1 MIIVMKRNAEKSL
14 ADRVIDK
21 IESLDLKPV
30 PLFGTERTVIAVIGD
45 TRKIQKES
53 MSALPGV
60 DKVMSVVTPFKLT
73 SRDTQKEDSVIK
85 VNGTRIGGGTFTLM
99 AGPCAVEGE
108 DMLLETARKVKSGGA
123 SLLRGGAYK
132 PRTSPYSF
140 QGHGEKGLAILQNA
154 KNETGLPV
162 ITELMEIADLKH
174 VEQYA
179 DIIQIGT
186 RNMHNFRL
194 LKAVGMS
201 KKPVMLKRGM
211 SATFKEFLMSAEYIM
226 KEGNQNVI
234 LCERGIRTFSD
245 YSRNT
250 LDLSIVPMLKKVSHL
265 PVIVDPSH
273 GTGKTEL
280 VLPMAKAAIAA
291 GADGIMIEVH
301 PNPADAVSD
310 GDQSLNFEQF
320 DNFMEEIK
328 PYVQLAGLKM
338 Q

>member
-1 MIIVMKRNAEKSL
+1 MIIVIKRHARKDFAEK
-14 ADRVIDK
+14 VIEK
-21 IESLDLKPV
+21 IESFDLKPV
-30 PLFGTERTVIAVIGD
+30 PLFGTERTVIAVIGN
-45 TRKIQKES
+45 TRKITPES
-53 MSALPGV
+53 MTAMSGV
-60 DKVMSVVTPFKLT
+60 EKIMSVVSPFKLT
-73 SRDTQKEDSVIK
+73 SRETQSEDTVIK
-85 VNGTRIGGGTFTLM
+85 VNSTKIGGGNFIVM

-108 DMLLETARKVKSGGA
+108 EMLIKTAKKAKDCGA
-123 SLLRGGAYK
+123 NILRGGAYK

-140 QGHGEKGLAILQNA
+140 QGHGKKGLQMLQKA
-154 KNETGLPV
+154 KYETGLPI
-162 ITELMEIADLKH
+162 ITEVMEIADLKH

-194 LKAVGMS
+194 LKAVGKS

-211 SATFKEFLMSAEYIM
+211 VATFKEFLMSAEYIM

-234 LCERGIRTFSD
+234 LCERGIRTFCD
-245 YSRNT
+245 YTRNT
-250 LDLSIVPMLKKVSHL
+250 LDLSIVPMIKKTSHL
-265 PVIVDPSH
+265 PIIVDPSH

-301 PNPADAVSD
+301 PKPEDAVSD

-328 PYVQLAGLKM
+328 PYIKIAGLKM